1 MEIILLLISLVSI
14 MGLTFYLLSILSTIE
29 NNRFI
34 EELMKEDEK
43 KFGKIK

>member
-43 KFGKIK
+43 

>member
-14 MGLTFYLLSILSTIE
+14 VGLTFYLLSVLSTKE
-29 NNRFI
+29 NNRFF

-43 KFGKIK
+43 